1 MRGKTTI
8 LFVIA
13 ASLISLH
20 ISAQEI
26 DKTVIIV
33 PGGAKSLWQLKVSER
48 QYLPL
53 KSFKMPLSIKEMKQQ
68 ATSLT
73 WPSDSLPNIQA
84 PPAQDM
90 RSRDTAK
97 VAFGEKYDNV
107 LQLGVGN
114 YGHTLLNFNASHSP
128 QENKFIGFY
137 LNHDA
142 NAQGPVKSTYSARS
156 ENQARL
162 VSRYLG
168 AVNFWEGSVS
178 ASRQVNHAYGLPEI
192 PSFVKAADIRLNYSY
207 FNVLGKVLSARKNA
221 HSDYKLTLDAG
232 LLQNP
237 GGLSELIAK
246 SHLFYSKDLSEKVKA
261 RLDADYIHGEY
272 VSALGNKPLLRSFYR
287 INPSIAYASSRI
299 RVNAGILVATEQEGK
314 DVVAKTSIFPQF
326 EMDFGVSDFIHLFG
340 GIGGDV
346 QFNTLKSF
354 LSENLWMAIPT
365 SFTNTS
371 QVGNLFGG
379 IKGVGNKNVDFE
391 IKYNYAEYADLP
403 TFINSPSDA
412 SRFQILYIG
421 GIQKIQV
428 ANIIGQ
434 VNVHVSNA
442 FTSSLK
448 VDHVRYS
455 LLNTVFQAS
464 HKPGLTMSWTNTWK
478 LSNKVFISP
487 EVYWIKD
494 LFALNPAQNQLI
506 QLDDIVDLNF
516 KINYFVKRNVNLG
529 LSGNNLLGKTYQR
542 FNQYQNQ
549 GRQVNLTLAYSF

>member
-1 MRGKTTI
+1 MRGITSI
-8 LFVIA
+8 LFVLA
-13 ASLISLH
+13 ANVICLSV
-20 ISAQEI
+20 SAQEI
-26 DKTVIIV
+26 DRSVIVV

-68 ATSLT
+68 ATSLS
-73 WPSDSLPNIQA
+73 WPNDSLPNIQA

-107 LQLGVGN
+107 LQVGVGN

-128 QENKFIGFY
+128 QENKFIGVY

-142 NAQGPVKSTYSARS
+142 HAQGPVQSTFSARS

-162 VSRYLG
+162 VSRHLG
-168 AVNFWEGSVS
+168 TVNFWEGSVS
-178 ASRQVNHAYGLPEI
+178 ASQQVNHAYGLAEI
-192 PSFVKAADIRLNYSY
+192 PTYVKAADIRLTYSY
-207 FNVLGKVLSARKNA
+207 FNVLGKILSARKNA

-237 GGLSELIAK
+237 AGLSELIAK
-246 SHLFYSKDLSEKVKA
+246 SHLFYSKDFSEKVKA

-272 VSALGNKPLLRSFYR
+272 VSALGNKPLMRSFYR
-287 INPSIAYASSRI
+287 LNPSIAYASSRI
-299 RVNAGILVATEQEGK
+299 RVNAGILVATEQEGANAL
-314 DVVAKTSIFPQF
+314 AKTSIFPQF
-326 EMDFGVSDFIHLFG
+326 ELDFGASDFIHLFG

-346 QFNTLKSF
+346 QFNSLKSF
-354 LSENLWMAIPT
+354 LTENPWMAIPQ
-365 SFTNTS
+365 SFTNTN
-371 QVGNLFGG
+371 QVGNLYGG
-379 IKGVGNKNVDFE
+379 IKGVGNKNIDFE
-391 IKYNYAEYADLP
+391 IKYNYAEYSDLP

-412 SRFQILYIG
+412 SKFEIMYIG
-421 GIQKIQV
+421 GVQKIQV

-434 VNVHVSNA
+434 VNIHVSNS

-448 VDHVRYS
+448 VDQATYS
-455 LLNTVFQAS
+455 LLNKVFQAS
-464 HKPGLTMSWTNTWK
+464 HRPGLTMSWTNTWK
-478 LSNKVFISP
+478 LSNKIFISP
-487 EVYWIKD
+487 DVYWMKD

-506 QLDDIVDLNF
+506 QLDDVVDLNF

-542 FNQYQNQ
+542 FNQYKNQ